1 MSKAKVMTLL
11 EPPVK
16 SVSEDIAKETI
27 NSQFRSIDDLGT
39 LDGLVG
45 EARTKFEELSNA
57 VRTPAQLY
65 LTMFLNQT
73 W

>member
-1 MSKAKVMTLL
+1 MAKAQVMALL

-16 SVSEDIAKETI
+16 RVSEDIAKETI
-27 NSQFRSIDDLGT
+27 NSQFRSTDDLGN

-45 EARTKFEELSNA
+45 EAKSKFEELSNA

>member
-1 MSKAKVMTLL
+1 MTLL
-11 EPPVK
+11 EPPVER
-16 SVSEDIAKETI
+16 VSEDLAKETI
-27 NSQFRSIDDLGT
+27 NSQFRSIDDLGN
-39 LDGLVG
+39 LDDLFG

-57 VRTPAQLY
+57 VRTPVKLY